1 MGSLQSLRNQAEEGP
16 SPNDPRCIVSEKVY
30 DCDNKSNFEER
41 KVIVTRKKKENI
53 FFHKTQKCHFQK
65 KNI

>member
-41 KVIVTRKKKENI
+41 KVIVTRKKKREHI
-53 FFHKTQKCHFQK
+53 LS
-65 KNI
+65 